1 LRSKFRGGVHRAAPH
16 PEISFSLRSPKISTL
31 PQGEGEERTTL
42 HPAILTAFRELAPA
56 YDALICDVWGVLHN
70 GQNANLKAC
79 DTLKEFRAKHGSVIL
94 LSNAP
99 RPVRDLETQFERIG
113 VPFDCYDAIMTS
125 GVAARDDLGRRAS
138 GKRLKMLHLGPA
150 RDSGVFDGLNIECV
164 EIADAEIV
172 LCTGFY
178 DDETETPADYAD
190 MLSDLQARSLTM
202 LCANP
207 DLVVQRGGKMIP
219 CAGAMAAAYEGIGGH
234 VVYYGKPHRPIYDAT
249 LAEAARVS
257 GKPPKSP
264 LAIGDGM
271 HTDLKGANG
280 AGLDALFIADGIH
293 GEDVRELTPEHMAA
307 LFAKA
312 GVHARAAMR
321 TLVW

>member
-1 LRSKFRGGVHRAAPH
+1 MSNPQILAGLR
-16 PEISFSLRSPKISTL
+16 EIAS
-31 PQGEGEERTTL
+31 G
-42 HPAILTAFRELAPA
+42 
-56 YDALICDVWGVLHN
+56 YDALICDVWGVLHD
-70 GQNANLKAC
+70 GQTARPQAC
-79 DTLKEFRAKHGSVIL
+79 QAIKQFREQHGPVIL

-99 RPVRDLETQFERIG
+99 RPVQDLEAQFERFG

-125 GVAARDDLGRRAS
+125 GVAAREDLARRAS
-138 GKRLKMLHLGPA
+138 GKRLRMLHLGPS
-150 RDSGVFDGLNIECV
+150 RDSGLFAGLNVDCV
-164 EIADAEIV
+164 DVADAEIV

-190 MLSDLQARSLTM
+190 MLSDLQARGLTM

-207 DLVVQRGGKMIP
+207 DLMVQRGGRMIP

-234 VVYYGKPHRPIYDAT
+234 VVYYGKPHAAIYKIT
-249 LAEAARVS
+249 LAEVHRVV
-257 GKPPKSP
+257 GKRVGRP

-271 HTDLKGANG
+271 GTDLKGANA
-280 AGLDALFIADGIH
+280 AGIDALFIADGIH
-293 GEDVRELTPEHMAA
+293 GEDVRELTPEHMVA

>member
-1 LRSKFRGGVHRAAPH
+1 MSEPD
-16 PEISFSLRSPKISTL
+16 
-31 PQGEGEERTTL
+31 
-42 HPAILTAFRELAPA
+42 ILTGLREIAPR

-70 GQNANLKAC
+70 GQTARVEAC
-79 DTLKEFRAKHGSVIL
+79 GAIKNFRERHGPVIL

-99 RPVRDLETQFERIG
+99 RPVGDLEAQFERFG

-125 GVAARDDLGRRAS
+125 GVAAREDLARRSS
-138 GKRLKMLHLGPA
+138 GKRLRMLHLGPP
-150 RDSGVFDGLNIECV
+150 RDSGVFEGLNLDCV
-164 EIADAEIV
+164 DVADAEIV

-178 DDETETPADYAD
+178 DDEAETPADYAD
-190 MLSDLQARSLTM
+190 MLSDLQVRGLTM

-207 DLVVQRGGKMIP
+207 DLVVQRGGRMIP

-234 VVYYGKPHRPIYDAT
+234 VVYYGKPHAAIYEVT
-249 LAEAARVS
+249 LAQARRVA
-257 GKPPKSP
+257 GKGVAHP

-271 HTDLKGANG
+271 GTDLKGANAVG
-280 AGLDALFIADGIH
+280 IDALFIADGIH
-293 GEDVRELTPEHMAA
+293 GEDVRELTPSHMSA

-321 TLVW
+321 ALVW

>member
-1 LRSKFRGGVHRAAPH
+1 MAH
-16 PEISFSLRSPKISTL
+16 PE
-31 PQGEGEERTTL
+31 
-42 HPAILTAFRELAPA
+42 ILTAFRSLAPA
-56 YDALICDVWGVLHN
+56 YDALVCDVWGVLHN
-70 GQNANLKAC
+70 GANAHKAAC
-79 DTLKEFRAKHGSVIL
+79 EALREFRRNHGPVVL

-99 RPVRDLETQFERIG
+99 RPVVDLETQFERFG

-125 GVAARDDLGRRAS
+125 GVAARDDLARRAS
-138 GKRLKMLHLGPA
+138 GTRLKMLHLGPS
-150 RDSGVFDGLNIECV
+150 RDSGVYDGLNLDVV
-164 EIADAEIV
+164 EIAHAEIV

-190 MLSDLQARSLTM
+190 MLSDLQARGLTM

-207 DLVVQRGGKMIP
+207 DLVVQRGGRMIP

-234 VVYYGKPHRPIYDAT
+234 VVYYGKPHRPIYDVT
-249 LAEAARVS
+249 LAEAERIAGR
-257 GKPPKSP
+257 PIRNP

-271 HTDLKGANG
+271 GTDLKGANG
-280 AGLDALFIADGIH
+280 AGIDALFIADGIH

-307 LFAKA
+307 LFAKG

-321 TLVW
+321 ALVW

>member
-1 LRSKFRGGVHRAAPH
+1 MSH
-16 PEISFSLRSPKISTL
+16 PT
-31 PQGEGEERTTL
+31 
-42 HPAILTAFRELAPA
+42 ILTAFRELAPA

-70 GQNANLKAC
+70 GQNAHLPAC
-79 DTLKEFRAKHGSVIL
+79 EALMEFRTNHGPVIL

-99 RPVRDLETQFERIG
+99 RPVRDLEMQFERFGI
-113 VPFDCYDAIMTS
+113 PFDCYDAIMTS
-125 GVAARDDLGRRAS
+125 GVAARDDLARRAS
-138 GKRLKMLHLGPA
+138 GKRLQMLHLGPP
-150 RDSGVFDGLNIECV
+150 RDSGVFEGLNLDTV
-164 EIADAEIV
+164 NVAAAEFV

-190 MLSDLQARSLTM
+190 TLSDLQARGLTM

-234 VVYYGKPHRPIYDAT
+234 VVYYGKPHKPIYDVT
-249 LAEAARVS
+249 LGEAARIA
-257 GKPPKSP
+257 GKPVKAP

-280 AGLDALFIADGIH
+280 AGIDALFIADGIH

-307 LFAKA
+307 LFAKT

-321 TLVW
+321 SLVW